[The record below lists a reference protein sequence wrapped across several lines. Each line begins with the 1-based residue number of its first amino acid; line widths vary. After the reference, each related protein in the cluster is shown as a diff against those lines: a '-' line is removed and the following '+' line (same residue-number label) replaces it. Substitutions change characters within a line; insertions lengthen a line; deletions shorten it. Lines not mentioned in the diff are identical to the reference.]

1 MKKETT
7 NKTKKGALQVDPKK
21 KRSYIS
27 DMMRRDR
34 EACIEKDR
42 ELVAAGIKKP
52 KKDIIRDD
60 SCYGCAFAIDNKDVT
75 GPFDRR
81 FKCSGFPRAIN
92 ELTSAVKILKD
103 ASTGKKEVICRNGE
117 VIKVPLT
124 SKETDYRFLSAQ
136 QGILL
141 AASLIGERLA
151 NGYLECVQTSGK
163 PSCFVGP
170 ELEEYLKAK

>member
-1 MKKETT
+1 MKKKIVKVSQKSDS
-7 NKTKKGALQVDPKK
+7 NGDN
-21 KRSYIS
+21 KRSYVR
-27 DMMRRDR
+27 DMIRRDMKS
-34 EACIEKDR
+34 CIEQDDVLTK
-42 ELVAAGIKKP
+42 AGVKKP
-52 KKDIIRDD
+52 KKDIFKDD
-60 SCYGCAFAIDNKDVT
+60 PCYGCAFAIDNKDVT

-103 ASTGKKEVICRNGE
+103 ASTGKKEVICLNGE

-124 SKETDYRFLSAQ
+124 SKETDGRLLRVQ

-141 AASLIGERLA
+141 VASLIGEWLV
-151 NGYLECVQTSGK
+151 NGHLECVQTSGK
-163 PSCFVGP
+163 PSCFVGS